1 MWFSFYFFKRGI
13 VSMSSE
19 NSELFDCVDAAP
31 YDEAFG
37 PDGQVRP
44 TYRKAVDYYRQLGT
58 DGTAELQQSADFSLL
73 NQGVTFTVYSDARGT
88 EKIFPFDMMPRIL
101 TSREWQRIEA
111 GVVQRMNALNLFLED
126 VYHDQK
132 ILKDRVVPTRQVVGS
147 SLYCRE
153 MTALN
158 PPGGIH
164 VHIGGIDLIRNQS
177 GGFHIL
183 EDNLRV
189 PSGVSY
195 VLENRMVMTRALP
208 DLMAH
213 YRVRPVDH
221 YPQLLFDSLVS
232 LTDAPK
238 PTIAVLTPGIYNSAY
253 FEHSFLAGQMG
264 VELVEG
270 QDLLVDQGVLYMKAI
285 TGLKRVD
292 VLYLRLDT
300 DFLDPLV
307 FRPDSVLGVPGL
319 MNAYRAGNVALAN
332 APGNGVA
339 DDKALYAYTPDII
352 RYYLDEDPILPI
364 IPTYLG
370 SRPDELKYI
379 VENLESL
386 VVKPTDASGGYGL
399 LVGSHA
405 TKDELAEFRAKLL
418 AKPDGYIA
426 QPIQQLSTHPSF
438 LEQEGKKGFF
448 SRHIDLRPFAVCG
461 ASGDVKVLPGGLTR
475 VALKRGSLVV
485 NSSQGGGSKDTWV
498 LRGNGEEDANA

>member
-1 MWFSFYFFKRGI
+1 MPMKSKP
-13 VSMSSE
+13 E
-19 NSELFDCVDAAP
+19 ELFDCCDAAP
-31 YDEAFG
+31 FDELFG
-37 PDGQVRP
+37 STGTVRP
-44 TYRKAVDYYRQLGT
+44 VYRRAVDYFQQLGVS
-58 DGTAELQQSADFSLL
+58 GTEDLQQSADYSLL

-88 EKIFPFDMMPRIL
+88 EKIFPFDLMPRIL
-101 TSREWQRIEA
+101 SSREWQHIEA
-111 GVVQRMNALNLFLED
+111 GVVQRMTALNLFLED

-132 ILKDRVVPTRQVVGS
+132 ILRDGVVPTRQVLGS
-147 SLYCRE
+147 SLFCRE
-153 MTALN
+153 MTGLN

-177 GGFHIL
+177 GAFHVL

-195 VLENRMVMTRALP
+195 VVENRWVMARALP
-208 DLMAH
+208 ELMAN

-221 YPQLLFDSLVS
+221 YPQMLFESLVS
-232 LTDAPK
+232 LTDNPK

-253 FEHSFLAGQMG
+253 FEHSFLADQMG

-270 QDLLVDQGVLYMKAI
+270 QDLLVDQDVLYMKSI
-285 TGLKRVD
+285 MGLKRVD

-307 FRPDSVLGVPGL
+307 FRPDSLLGVPGL

-339 DDKALYAYTPDII
+339 DDKALYAYTPEII
-352 RYYLDEDPILPI
+352 RYYLDQEPILPI

-370 SRPDELKYI
+370 SRPEDLRYI
-379 VENLESL
+379 LANLEGL

-405 TKDELAEFRAKLL
+405 SRAELEQFRERLQTR
-418 AKPDGYIA
+418 PEGYIA

-438 LEQEGKKGFF
+438 LEQEGAKGFF

-461 ASGDVKVLPGGLTR
+461 ADGTVKVLPGGLTR

-498 LRGNGEEDANA
+498 LRAESREGDDA

>member
-1 MWFSFYFFKRGI
+1 MPMKLST
-13 VSMSSE
+13 
-19 NSELFDCVDAAP
+19 SELFDCGDCAP
-31 YDEAFG
+31 YDEAVDSNG
-37 PDGQVRP
+37 EVRP
-44 TYRKAVDYYRQLGT
+44 TYRKAFEYFEQMGRAGTEDLQRSVDY
-58 DGTAELQQSADFSLL
+58 SLL

-88 EKIFPFDMMPRIL
+88 EKIFPFDLMPRIL
-101 TSREWQRIEA
+101 TSAEWKHIEA
-111 GVVQRMNALNLFLED
+111 GVVQRMTALNLFLED
-126 VYHDQK
+126 IYHDQK
-132 ILKDRVVPTRQVVGS
+132 ILRDGVVPTRQIVGS

-153 MTALN
+153 MTGVN
-158 PPGGIH
+158 PPGGVH

-177 GGFHIL
+177 GQFHVL

-195 VLENRMVMTRALP
+195 VVENRWVMTRALP
-208 DLMAH
+208 DLMAQ

-221 YPQLLFDSLVS
+221 YPQMLFDSLVS
-232 LTDAPK
+232 LTDNPK
-238 PTIAVLTPGIYNSAY
+238 PTIAVLTPGFYNSAY
-253 FEHSFLAGQMG
+253 FEHSFLADQMG

-270 QDLLVDQGVLYMKAI
+270 QDLLVDQDVVYMKAI

-307 FRPDSVLGVPGL
+307 FRADSILGVPGL

-352 RYYLDEDPILPI
+352 RYYLDQEPILPI

-370 SRPDELKYI
+370 SRPDELKYM
-379 VENLESL
+379 VEHLSEL

-405 TKDELAEFRAKLL
+405 SKAELAEFKEKLL
-418 AKPDGYIA
+418 AHPEGYIA

-438 LEQEGKKGFF
+438 LDQDGKNGFYA
-448 SRHIDLRPFAVCG
+448 RHIDLRPFAVCN
-461 ASGDVKVLPGGLTR
+461 AAGDVKVLPGGLTR

-485 NSSQGGGSKDTWV
+485 NSSQGGGSKDTWI
-498 LRGNGEEDANA
+498 LRDSKKENGHA

>member
-1 MWFSFYFFKRGI
+1 
-13 VSMSSE
+13 MSSQFP
-19 NSELFDCVDAAP
+19 ELFDCCDAAP
-31 YDEAFG
+31 YDEAFLPTG
-37 PDGQVRP
+37 EVRS
-44 TYRKAVDYYRQLGT
+44 TYRKAVDYFRQLG
-58 DGTAELQQSADFSLL
+58 DNGTSDLQQAADFSLL

-88 EKIFPFDMMPRIL
+88 EKIFPFDLMPRIL
-101 TSREWQRIEA
+101 TGAEWRHIEA
-111 GVVQRMNALNLFLED
+111 GVVQRMTALNLFLED
-126 VYHDQK
+126 IYHDQK
-132 ILKDRVVPTRQVVGS
+132 ILKDGVVPTHQVVGS

-153 MTALN
+153 MTGLN

-177 GGFHIL
+177 GDFHVL

-195 VLENRMVMTRALP
+195 VLENRMVMARALP
-208 DLMAH
+208 DLMEN

-221 YPQLLFDSLVS
+221 YPDMLLDSLVS
-232 LTDAPK
+232 LTDAKK

-270 QDLLVDQGVLYMKAI
+270 QDLVVDQDVLYMKAI

-307 FRPDSVLGVPGL
+307 FRADSILGVPGL

-352 RYYLDEDPILPI
+352 RYYLDQDPILPI

-379 VENLESL
+379 SENLESL

-405 TKDELAEFRAKLL
+405 TKEEIAEFKTKLL
-418 AKPDGYIA
+418 ERPEGYIA

-438 LEQEGKKGFF
+438 LEQEGQKGFF
-448 SRHIDLRPFAVCG
+448 SRHIDLRPFAVCN
-461 ASGDVKVLPGGLTR
+461 AAGDVKVLPGGLTR

-498 LRGNGEEDANA
+498 LRDSRQEGANA

>member
-1 MWFSFYFFKRGI
+1 
-13 VSMSSE
+13 MSSQFP
-19 NSELFDCVDAAP
+19 ELFDCCDAAP
-31 YDEAFG
+31 YDEAFLPTG
-37 PDGQVRP
+37 EVRS
-44 TYRKAVDYYRQLGT
+44 TYQKAVDYFRQLG
-58 DGTAELQQSADFSLL
+58 DNGTSDLQQAADFSLL

-88 EKIFPFDMMPRIL
+88 EKIFPFDLMPRIL
-101 TSREWQRIEA
+101 TGAEWRHIEA
-111 GVVQRMNALNLFLED
+111 GVVQRMTALNLFLED
-126 VYHDQK
+126 IYHDQK
-132 ILKDRVVPTRQVVGS
+132 ILKDGVVPTHQVVGS

-153 MTALN
+153 MTGLN

-177 GGFHIL
+177 GDFHVL

-195 VLENRMVMTRALP
+195 VLENRMVMARALP
-208 DLMAH
+208 DLMEN

-221 YPQLLFDSLVS
+221 YPDMLLDSLVS
-232 LTDAPK
+232 LTDAKK

-270 QDLLVDQGVLYMKAI
+270 QDLVVDQDVLYMKAI

-307 FRPDSVLGVPGL
+307 FRADSILGVPGL

-352 RYYLDEDPILPI
+352 RYYLDQDPILPI

-379 VENLESL
+379 SENLESL

-405 TKDELAEFRAKLL
+405 TKEEISEFKTKLL
-418 AKPDGYIA
+418 ERPEGYIA

-438 LEQEGKKGFF
+438 LEQEDQKGFF
-448 SRHIDLRPFAVCG
+448 SRHIDLRPFAVCN
-461 ASGDVKVLPGGLTR
+461 ADGDVKVLPGGLTR

-498 LRGNGEEDANA
+498 LRDSRQEGANA

>member
-1 MWFSFYFFKRGI
+1 
-13 VSMSSE
+13 MSSKFP
-19 NSELFDCVDAAP
+19 ELFDCCDAAP
-31 YDEAFG
+31 YDEAFSA
-37 PDGQVRP
+37 DGQVRP
-44 TYRKAVDYYRQLGT
+44 TYQKAVDYFRQLG
-58 DGTAELQQSADFSLL
+58 DNGTADLQQAADFSLL

-88 EKIFPFDMMPRIL
+88 EKIFPFDLMPRIL
-101 TSREWQRIEA
+101 TGSEWRHIEA
-111 GVVQRMNALNLFLED
+111 GVIQRMTALNLFLED
-126 VYHDQK
+126 IYHDQK
-132 ILKDRVVPTRQVVGS
+132 ILKDGVVPTHQVVGS

-153 MTALN
+153 MTGLN

-177 GGFHIL
+177 GDFHVL

-195 VLENRMVMTRALP
+195 VVENRMVMARALP
-208 DLMAH
+208 DLMEN

-232 LTDAPK
+232 LTDARK

-270 QDLLVDQGVLYMKAI
+270 QDLIVDQDILYMKSI
-285 TGLKRVD
+285 TGLQRVD

-307 FRPDSVLGVPGL
+307 FRADSILGVPGL

-379 VENLESL
+379 TENLESL

-405 TKDELAEFRAKLL
+405 SKAELAEFKTKLL
-418 AKPDGYIA
+418 ERPEGYIA

-438 LEQEGKKGFF
+438 LEQDDQKGFF
-448 SRHIDLRPFAVCG
+448 SRHIDLRPFAVCN

-498 LRGNGEEDANA
+498 LRDSRQGGANA

>member
-1 MWFSFYFFKRGI
+1 
-13 VSMSSE
+13 MSSQV
-19 NSELFDCVDAAP
+19 SELFDCCDAAP
-31 YDEAFG
+31 YDEAFTT
-37 PDGQVRP
+37 DGRVRP
-44 TYRKAVDYYRQLGT
+44 TYQKAVDYFSQLAVA
-58 DGTAELQQSADFSLL
+58 GTADLQQAADFSLL

-88 EKIFPFDMMPRIL
+88 EKIFPFDLMPRIL
-101 TSREWQRIEA
+101 TSKEWRHIEA
-111 GVVQRMNALNLFLED
+111 GVIQRMTALNLFLED
-126 VYHDQK
+126 IYHDQK
-132 ILKDRVVPTRQVVGS
+132 ILKDGVVPTHQVVGS

-153 MTALN
+153 MTGLN

-177 GGFHIL
+177 GDFHIL

-195 VLENRMVMTRALP
+195 VLENRMVMARALP
-208 DLMAH
+208 DLMEN

-221 YPQLLFDSLVS
+221 YPQMLFDSLVS
-232 LTDAPK
+232 LTDASK

-270 QDLLVDQGVLYMKAI
+270 QDLVVDQDVLYMKSI
-285 TGLKRVD
+285 TGLQRVD

-307 FRPDSVLGVPGL
+307 FRADSILGVPGL

-370 SRPDELKYI
+370 SRPDELKYMI
-379 VENLESL
+379 ENLESL

-405 TKDELAEFRAKLL
+405 TKEELAEFKSKLL
-418 AKPDGYIA
+418 ARPEGYIA

-438 LEQEGKKGFF
+438 LEQDAQRGFF
-448 SRHIDLRPFAVCG
+448 SRHIDLRPFAVCN

-498 LRGNGEEDANA
+498 LRDTRQEDVNA